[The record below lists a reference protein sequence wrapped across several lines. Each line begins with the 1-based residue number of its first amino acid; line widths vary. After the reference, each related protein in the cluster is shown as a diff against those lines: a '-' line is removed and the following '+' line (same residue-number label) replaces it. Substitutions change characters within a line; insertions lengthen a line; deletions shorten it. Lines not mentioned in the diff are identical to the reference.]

1 MDSFDEIL
9 GGDLFIEHICVECG
23 FKGDLFPLPY
33 KFYACPKC
41 LSSRIRD
48 LRQIEYEVPDW
59 IIFLEKDTEC
69 RISKQV
75 RAREGLIDFYECAIC
90 KKAIMP
96 DNARYFLPP
105 GVHESPPYC
114 IECYERLRY
123 VK

>member
-23 FKGDLFPLPY
+23 FNGDFFPLPY

-41 LSSRIRD
+41 LYGRIRD
-48 LRQIEYEVPDW
+48 IRQIEYQVPDW
-59 IIFLEKDTEC
+59 IIFLEKDSEF
-69 RISKQV
+69 RISEQV
-75 RAREGLIDFYECAIC
+75 KAREGYIDFCECAIC

-96 DNARYFLPP
+96 DNARYFFPL

-114 IECYERLRY
+114 IECYERLRC